1 MSRGGLIRRFPV
13 LAIRDFRLLLADR
26 MIAPA
31 SVGFSLV
38 GVSFA
43 VLKLTNSP
51 TDLSYVL
58 AAQIAPSLIFALLG
72 GVAADRFPPQ
82 RVIIAANLMMAL
94 GEGTFGILVLTSRP
108 SLWAMMGLEALTG
121 TGIAVFYPAS
131 QALLPRLVPRGML
144 QEASAISRLAMNTG
158 QMSGAAV
165 AGLLVAA
172 TRSPGLALV
181 LCGIGMVCT
190 VPPLRSIC
198 AGRESLRSGVA
209 GGTSAGSSGIYGVN
223 GTTPSMLT
231 ELREGWSEF
240 RSHTWLW
247 VIVAEF
253 CVVMMAWYGAF
264 SVLGPVV
271 ARAHLGGAAAWGAIT
286 AADAFG
292 LIAGGLV
299 SLRFTPRRP
308 MLFVVLTGGAVAIS
322 PLSLAMVLPL
332 AAICA
337 ASFGLGVFV
346 EMMMVQWTVTMAR
359 NISPEKLARV
369 SSYDVLGTVMA
380 MPAGALIAGPLGA
393 AIGTSRAEYA
403 AAGAIVLAAALALIP
418 RDIRTIRNDDADR
431 LHGAAAAGTDPRK
444 SPPSSVELRRSWS
457 TSGTSAPTRPHTPRR
472 ARGARRSALRS
483 RPSQVRRR
491 QRNGRSERPS

>member
-1 MSRGGLIRRFPV
+1 MSRGGLLRRFPV
-13 LAIRDFRLLLADR
+13 LGFRDFRLLLADR
-26 MIAPA
+26 LIAPA
-31 SVGFSLV
+31 SVGFSIV

-43 VLKLTNSP
+43 VLKATNSA

-58 AAQIAPSLIFALLG
+58 AAQIAPSLVFALIG

-82 RVIIAANLMMAL
+82 RVIVAANLLMAL
-94 GEGTFGILVLTSRP
+94 GEGTFGVLVLTSRP
-108 SLWAMMGLEALTG
+108 PLWAMIGLEAITG
-121 TGIAVFYPAS
+121 TGVAIFYPAS
-131 QALLPRLVPRGML
+131 QALLPRLVPRSLL

-172 TRSPGLALV
+172 AGAGWALL
-181 LCGIGMVCT
+181 LCGVGMVAT
-190 VPPLRSIC
+190 VPLLLAIR
-198 AGRESLRSGVA
+198 
-209 GGTSAGSSGIYGVN
+209 GSRPDTGEEPRPGPASN
-223 GTTPSMLT
+223 MLA

-247 VIVAEF
+247 VIVAQF

-271 ARAHLGGAAAWGAIT
+271 ARQHLGGPAGWGAIT

-292 LIAGGLV
+292 LIAGGLA

-322 PLSLAMVLPL
+322 PLSLAIVLPL
-332 AAICA
+332 AAVCA

-359 NISPEKLARV
+359 NIPSDKLARV
-369 SSYDVLGTVMA
+369 SSYDVLGSVMA
-380 MPAGALIAGPLGA
+380 MPAGALIAGPLGT
-393 AIGTSRAEYA
+393 AIGTSRAQYA
-403 AAGAIVLAAALALIP
+403 AAAAIIIASALALIP
-418 RDIRTIRNDDADR
+418 RDIRTIRSSDALVSPLEDPETA
-431 LHGAAAAGTDPRK
+431 LEAAPR
-444 SPPSSVELRRSWS
+444 
-457 TSGTSAPTRPHTPRR
+457 
-472 ARGARRSALRS
+472 
-483 RPSQVRRR
+483 
-491 QRNGRSERPS
+491 